1 MPPELQALNTGAT
14 YRLLGW
20 SVILAIVVRLY
31 LLWHYCCISSDGV
44 RYIDAARDFFAGN
57 ISAGLSSVHPPAYPL
72 FIAALYPLVGDWE
85 LSGQIGSLLAGALLL
100 FPLYV
105 LCQRIYGENVAV
117 VACLLAAISPYLA
130 RYSVDV
136 RTESLFLLL
145 STAALVLFHQGIERS
160 LRDRLFYG
168 GLVAGLAYLVRP
180 EAVGFL
186 IIVPVTLA
194 VRCWVNRDR
203 RILWFF
209 TACLLLLLGFLLF
222 ALPYIYY
229 LSLDTGYWGAFSRKA
244 AGTLRVGMGESG
256 LLDAV
261 GPQSIPDL
269 RSMTFVQFLT
279 KHPFLYMKKVALDLG
294 PSVGVYFEALHY
306 SYAPFFLLGLIPL
319 IRKRFWGREDL
330 LLLTF
335 VLFYLLGFA
344 LIYVNRRFALQM
356 VPVSLGWTAVGL
368 LWSWAYLK
376 KSLSRKVFQ
385 VAFSVMAAIFLAGTL
400 GKTLK
405 PFSSEKAYVR
415 EAGWYLK
422 RLRPSGDLRLLVFD
436 RRIAFYA
443 ESKPI
448 FLDKLQ
454 EPNLLQHLREGKA
467 DYLATEARLWQE
479 RYPSIAQDPGLHG
492 LVLQREF
499 RISGK
504 DKLMIFKVT
513 GKTNGGTA

>member
-1 MPPELQALNTGAT
+1 
-14 YRLLGW
+14 
-20 SVILAIVVRLY
+20 
-31 LLWHYCCISSDGV
+31 
-44 RYIDAARDFFAGN
+44 
-57 ISAGLSSVHPPAYPL
+57 
-72 FIAALYPLVGDWE
+72 
-85 LSGQIGSLLAGALLL
+85 
-100 FPLYV
+100 
-105 LCQRIYGENVAV
+105 
-117 VACLLAAISPYLA
+117 
-130 RYSVDV
+130 
-136 RTESLFLLL
+136 
-145 STAALVLFHQGIERS
+145 
-160 LRDRLFYG
+160 
-168 GLVAGLAYLVRP
+168 
-180 EAVGFL
+180 
-186 IIVPVTLA
+186 
-194 VRCWVNRDR
+194 
-203 RILWFF
+203 
-209 TACLLLLLGFLLF
+209 
-222 ALPYIYY
+222 
-229 LSLDTGYWGAFSRKA
+229 
-244 AGTLRVGMGESG
+244 
-256 LLDAV
+256 
-261 GPQSIPDL
+261 
-269 RSMTFVQFLT
+269 
-279 KHPFLYMKKVALDLG
+279 
-294 PSVGVYFEALHY
+294 
-306 SYAPFFLLGLIPL
+306 
-319 IRKRFWGREDL
+319 
-330 LLLTF
+330 
-335 VLFYLLGFA
+335 
-344 LIYVNRRFALQM
+344 M
-356 VPVSLGWTAVGL
+356 VPASLGWTAVGL

-415 EAGWYLK
+415 EAGRYLK